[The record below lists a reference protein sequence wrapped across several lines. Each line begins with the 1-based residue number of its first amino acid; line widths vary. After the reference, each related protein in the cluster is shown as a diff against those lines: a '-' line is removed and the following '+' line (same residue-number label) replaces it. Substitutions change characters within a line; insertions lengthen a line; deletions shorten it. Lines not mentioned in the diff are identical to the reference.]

1 MVPNNLVQI
10 DEEIQIE
17 TFNLKIGNFNLCG
30 LRFNEE
36 AFITESVGLQVI
48 GVRPDWLK
56 NLDLTH
62 KKKRL
67 LKEKGFSFQT
77 EHFYYGLEHNASGIV
92 RPWNDWPIVWEYFCN
107 KGNVK
112 AASLL
117 RHLATHALE
126 SFLF

>member
-10 DEEIQIE
+10 DEEIQIDR
-17 TFNLKIGNFNLCG
+17 FNLKIGSFSLCG
-30 LRFNEE
+30 LRFLEE
-36 AFITESVGLQVI
+36 VFITETDGLQVI
-48 GVRPDWLK
+48 GIRPDWLK

-67 LKEKGFSFQT
+67 LKEKGFSFQV
-77 EHFYYGLEHNASGIV
+77 EHFYYGLEDNAIEVV
-92 RPWNDWPIVWEYFCN
+92 RPWSDWPIVWEYFCN
-107 KGNVK
+107 KGNAK

-126 SFLF
+126 SFLY